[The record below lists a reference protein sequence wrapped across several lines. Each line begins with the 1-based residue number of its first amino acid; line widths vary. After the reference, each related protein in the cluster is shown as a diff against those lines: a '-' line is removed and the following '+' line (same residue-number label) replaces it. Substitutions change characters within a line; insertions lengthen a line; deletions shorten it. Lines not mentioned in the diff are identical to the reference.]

1 MIWYIL
7 VALESLLFIIL
18 KVGKIFEK
26 PDQLVQ
32 IRNESVKDCD
42 ESYSNQELYIYPH
55 IVILKTLSFA

>member
-1 MIWYIL
+1 M
-7 VALESLLFIIL
+7 
-18 KVGKIFEK
+18 FEK

-32 IRNESVKDCD
+32 IRNESIKDCD

>member
-7 VALESLLFIIL
+7 VALESLLFVIL

-42 ESYSNQELYIYPH
+42 ESNQELYIYPH
-55 IVILKTLSFA
+55 IVILKTISFV